1 MVSSIHESEKPQL
14 MLPHVVD
21 MPKAPKRYMSRPYE
35 DESMMSDSLEFNA
48 VIENEFWYNKQPEV
62 LNRASLPQ
70 KKEEPDFPND
80 TFDSPRIQD
89 DGPKPMNMYDPN
101 VNRVMSRQQVA

>member
-14 MLPHVVD
+14 MLPRVAD
-21 MPKAPKRYMSRPYE
+21 MQKAPKRYMSRPYD

-48 VIENEFWYNKQPEV
+48 VIENEFWNNKQPEV
-62 LNRASLPQ
+62 LNRASLPE

-80 TFDSPRIQD
+80 NSTESPSPRI
-89 DGPKPMNMYDPN
+89 
-101 VNRVMSRQQVA
+101 